1 MTRDH
6 QNDMTPHRPV
16 AIRLPLVEWGKVIA
30 VRVVS
35 TAGSVWAVRSYLG
48 GVEDRVAQAVAK
60 AEDAKAIAKAAD
72 AKIESLKDNTS
83 GALVKIAADVGE
95 IKGRLQ
101 GMPTAR

>member
-1 MTRDH
+1 
-6 QNDMTPHRPV
+6 MTPHRPV

-30 VRVVS
+30 VMVIS
-35 TAGSVWAVRSYLG
+35 TAGSVWAVRSYLS

-60 AEDAKAIAKAAD
+60 AEDARSIAKAAD
-72 AKIESLKDNTS
+72 AKIENLKDNTS

-101 GMPTAR
+101 GISSSK